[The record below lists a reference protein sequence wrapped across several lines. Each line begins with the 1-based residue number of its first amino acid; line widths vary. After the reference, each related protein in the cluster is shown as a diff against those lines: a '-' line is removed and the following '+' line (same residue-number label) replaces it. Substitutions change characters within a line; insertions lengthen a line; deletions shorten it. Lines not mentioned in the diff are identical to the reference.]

1 MAMEEKNVVLPLDKL
16 EEKYTETVDIYD
28 DNGNE
33 IKVRTMLRPEER
45 EQYAVEYCARTIT
58 EDDDIGECFFT
69 NEKMMRTLL
78 NAQYYTNIKFD
89 INNAEECDK
98 VYDYLWS
105 SGIAEQICAVI
116 KDESICMENVFD
128 VRTVVVSTFMSRH
141 SLSHNFM
148 KSFGFVFD
156 NPDVAA
162 QLADKSG
169 LTERMIDV
177 MEVLNSLPNKNTEA
191 KKANGVRVVG
201 TAGNVIDLK
210 PRKVN

>member
-28 DNGNE
+28 ANGNE

-105 SGIAEQICAVI
+105 SGIADQIRAVI
-116 KDESICMENVFD
+116 KDEAMCMENVFD

>member
-28 DNGNE
+28 NVGTT

-45 EQYAVEYCARTIT
+45 DQYAVEYCARTIT

-69 NEKMMRTLL
+69 NRKMMRTLL
-78 NAQYYTNIKFD
+78 NAEYYTDIKFD
-89 INNAEECDK
+89 INNVDECDK

-105 SGIAEQICAVI
+105 SGIADQIRAVI
-116 KDESICMENVFD
+116 KDESLCADNIDD
-128 VRTVVVSTFMSRH
+128 VCSIVVSTFLSRH

-162 QLADKSG
+162 QLADQSG

-201 TAGNVIDLK
+201 TTGNVIDLK

>member
-105 SGIAEQICAVI
+105 SGVADQIRAVI
-116 KDESICMENVFD
+116 KDEAMCMENVYD
-128 VRTVVVSTFMSRH
+128 VRTIVVSTFVSRH

-162 QLADKSG
+162 QLADQSG